1 MVPVVAENNR
11 QVHELR
17 GKLAFL
23 GGRNGAT
30 ISMSPHSF

>member
-17 GKLAFL
+17 RELAFL
-23 GGRNGAT
+23 GGRNGRENT
-30 ISMSPHSF
+30 PQSP